1 MDKITT
7 TDLLSDEFATIKGSR
22 QLTIEINWDN
32 STGRESYTID
42 VSSNTHENKIES
54 ILLSDIENNF
64 CLMNKETLRGEIML
78 SIYTYLEENKKSLWY
93 DLRNVSQ

>member
-32 STGRESYTID
+32 SKERESYTIN
-42 VSSNTHENKIES
+42 VSANTHENELES

-64 CLMNKETLRGEIML
+64 CLMNKETLRAEIML
-78 SIYTYLEENKKSLWY
+78 SIHTFLEENKKSLWY
-93 DLRNVSQ
+93 DLINVSQ